1 MSLPAH
7 LRAALDQLGR
17 RGDNKGREAARCAG
31 EEDFRERVGIRGR
44 VGEQR
49 ERPVVGHE
57 EEGVERA
64 VAEDRCCCAYA
75 ECGRLATVPLTLVSC
90 V

>member
-31 EEDFRERVGIRGR
+31 EEDFRERVGSTGR
-44 VGEQR
+44 VA
-49 ERPVVGHE
+49 E
-57 EEGVERA
+57 ECERA
-64 VAEDRCCCAYA
+64 VVCHE
-75 ECGRLATVPLTLVSC
+75 E
-90 V
+90 